1 MSDTQEPEVPEEES
15 FADLLE
21 CYSSGMKDDLHIG
34 DEVEGKII
42 SIGKDTV
49 FVDTGTKV
57 DGAVD
62 REELLGEEGEM
73 PFSEGD
79 VVTLYVVGMDDSQ
92 IRLSKAISGVG
103 GLAMLREALE
113 NRVPVDGKVSE
124 SCKGGYRVRM
134 MQRSAFCPGSQIDIR
149 PGTSP
154 EAHVGQEYRF
164 LVTQLD
170 ERGRNIVLSRRR
182 LLEAEREAARKAL
195 LSEIS
200 EGDTVEG
207 TVVKLMPYG
216 AFVDIGSG
224 VEGMVHISEL
234 SWSRIET
241 PEVVC
246 REGERLTVKV
256 VAIEKDGKRIA
267 LSAKQVTGDPW
278 ARIGD
283 RFASGQTV
291 SGTVTRLA
299 PFGAFVEIAPGV
311 EGLVH
316 LSEMS
321 YVKRVLKAEEIV
333 SAGDAVSV
341 VIKDVDS
348 GSRRVSLSLRDTEGD
363 PWSTV
368 EDEFPVGKPVEG
380 TVERREKFG
389 IFVGLKPGVTG
400 LLPRSKIIA
409 SGDAQTLDRLKPG
422 DILTVV
428 VDSVNLQERKLSL
441 NPAGESGTGDWRPYT
456 ESEAGGGLGSLGDKL
471 REALSDH
478 QKKTP

>member
-1 MSDTQEPEVPEEES
+1 MIDTQEPDVPEEES

-34 DEVEGKII
+34 DEIEGKII

-62 REELLGEEGEM
+62 REELLDEAGEM

-79 VVTLYVVGMDDSQ
+79 VITLYVVGMDDSQ

-103 GLAMLREALE
+103 GLSMLREAHD

-124 SCKGGYRVRM
+124 SCKGGYRVRL
-134 MQRSAFCPGSQIDIR
+134 MQRTAFCPGSQIDIR

-154 EAHVGQEYRF
+154 EVHIGQEYRF

-182 LLEAEREAARKAL
+182 LLEAERDAARKAIL
-195 LSEIS
+195 AEIS

-241 PEVVC
+241 PEAVC
-246 REGERLTVKV
+246 REGDHLSVKILT
-256 VAIEKDGKRIA
+256 IEKDGKRIS
-267 LSAKQVTGDPW
+267 LSVKQATGDPW
-278 ARIGD
+278 ESLGD

-321 YVKRVLKAEEIV
+321 YVKRVHKAEEVV
-333 SAGDAVSV
+333 STGDAVSV
-341 VIKDVDS
+341 VIKDVDIR
-348 GSRRVSLSLRDTEGD
+348 SRRVSLSLRDTEGD
-363 PWSTV
+363 PWRTV
-368 EDEFPVGKPVEG
+368 EEEFPLGKQVEG
-380 TVERREKFG
+380 TIERRENFG
-389 IFVGLKPGVTG
+389 LFVGLKPGVTG
-400 LLPRSKIIA
+400 LLPRSKISA
-409 SGDAQTLDRLKPG
+409 SVDAQRLDRLKPG
-422 DILTVV
+422 DTLTVV
-428 VDSVNLQERKLSL
+428 VDSVNLQDRKLSL
-441 NPAGESGTGDWRPYT
+441 NPAGESGTVDWRRHT
-456 ESEAGGGLGSLGDKL
+456 EPESGGMGSLGDKL